1 MNSLGVHITSS
12 RQLNVLFD
20 HQIRR
25 SEGIRTSYNKVVT
38 DKYFL
43 RYQSLNMLKFDVLK
57 GMGEKSPSPK
67 WDSDVI
73 LS

>member
-1 MNSLGVHITSS
+1 MLDQTLGRV
-12 RQLNVLFD
+12 FD
-20 HQIRR
+20 LLRQIRR